1 MTPSLLTAL
10 SGLFIGLFVAGSIAC
25 LPLYHWKL
33 RDFLVSRLWV
43 KIAWWLPIYGI
54 FLLLCYG
61 TIWVALPLVI
71 ALITQAIREYR
82 RYTPHQIVVKF
93 YLGFFIIATTFIVV
107 LTTTIP
113 IEIMIRLLIVICF
126 CSVLSD
132 VCAFF
137 LGTYASWHK
146 LPAWINERKAWEGVA
161 GQIIGAFVG
170 AGLLWL
176 FVGVHAPWWLILAI
190 GLASAFGDL
199 FNSVA
204 KRQLGVKDWAHTIP
218 GHGGIL
224 DRMSSLSTAFMVVS
238 LIALFTPALIVA

>member
-1 MTPSLLTAL
+1 MTPSLLATL
-10 SGLFIGLFVAGSIAC
+10 TTLFIGLFVVGSLLC
-25 LPLYHWKL
+25 LPLYRWKV
-33 RDFLVSRLWV
+33 RDFFASRLWI

-61 TIWVALPLVI
+61 TTWVAVPLVI
-71 ALITQAIREYR
+71 LLILQAVREYR
-82 RYTPHQIVVKF
+82 RHVSHPPVVKL
-93 YLGFFIIATTFIVV
+93 YLAFFILATAYIAI
-107 LTTTIP
+107 LTIKLPPTLA
-113 IEIMIRLLIVICF
+113 IRLLIIVCF

-146 LPAWINERKAWEGVA
+146 LPTWINPRKAWEGVA

-170 AGLLWL
+170 ASLLWL
-176 FVGVHAPWWLILAI
+176 FADISASWWLILAI

-204 KRQLGVKDWAHTIP
+204 KRELNIKDWAQTIP

-224 DRMSSLSTAFMVVS
+224 DRLSSLSTAFMAAS
-238 LIALFTPALIVA
+238 LLTLFIPTL